1 MSSVYQK
8 FTNYH
13 NSKFIEF
20 VKQDTRSIFK
30 DKPILR
36 KFVNTLT
43 DVAGR
48 SEILFNGGKLLYNTN
63 NMNTITLNLTNAQID
78 RLMKKQNFRV
88 NKTQIVGMDDE
99 QCNCHLEVDPLIYQN
114 SRKKTGAGFL
124 VPTQGGRINVLRAVK
139 RFAKNKIVRAIA
151 KNKTVRAVAKSK
163 IAKKVG
169 KTGINLVLGQLNNA
183 GLISDNQENQL
194 QDIGDDVINS
204 RITRAK
210 RKSINLINGS
220 SVKGSDAAKAKM
232 AALRAMRKC
241 QSNINNVNGG
251 KINFKKIGRTLKKV
265 TKATGR
271 TIKKVAKTTGAIGKD
286 LGDFGLDIAK
296 TAADP
301 TTLAL
306 ASNPATIGL
315 AAAKFNKDLLKT
327 KHGQQA
333 LGLYGIKKPANK
345 IIELGD
351 NLEKIAPTFNTQSGG
366 NIRKQKS
373 QGRGPNAL
381 WNKIPKTIEGRGFL
395 TP

>member
-1 MSSVYQK
+1 
-8 FTNYH
+8 
-13 NSKFIEF
+13 
-20 VKQDTRSIFK
+20 
-30 DKPILR
+30 
-36 KFVNTLT
+36 
-43 DVAGR
+43 
-48 SEILFNGGKLLYNTN
+48 
-63 NMNTITLNLTNAQID
+63 
-78 RLMKKQNFRV
+78 
-88 NKTQIVGMDDE
+88 
-99 QCNCHLEVDPLIYQN
+99 
-114 SRKKTGAGFL
+114 
-124 VPTQGGRINVLRAVK
+124 
-139 RFAKNKIVRAIA
+139 
-151 KNKTVRAVAKSK
+151 
-163 IAKKVG
+163 
-169 KTGINLVLGQLNNA
+169 
-183 GLISDNQENQL
+183 
-194 QDIGDDVINS
+194 
-204 RITRAK
+204 
-210 RKSINLINGS
+210 
-220 SVKGSDAAKAKM
+220 M

>member
-1 MSSVYQK
+1 MKERRNLSSALLHGRNYYSRAIQTFLHHHGHKHIETLIISRDPIPKILQKTLKTFGGISPYDKLFHLRLIGTTMDGVKFMIEKNQNLNIGKKITGITKHNETIPINLNNTMPLSEFLNNGLQLMGVKKYFSYSVTNNCQVYIK
-8 FTNYH
+8 SLLIANGYH

-194 QDIGDDVINS
+194 
-204 RITRAK
+204 
-210 RKSINLINGS
+210 
-220 SVKGSDAAKAKM
+220 
-232 AALRAMRKC
+232 
-241 QSNINNVNGG
+241 
-251 KINFKKIGRTLKKV
+251 
-265 TKATGR
+265 
-271 TIKKVAKTTGAIGKD
+271 
-286 LGDFGLDIAK
+286 
-296 TAADP
+296 
-301 TTLAL
+301 
-306 ASNPATIGL
+306 
-315 AAAKFNKDLLKT
+315 
-327 KHGQQA
+327 
-333 LGLYGIKKPANK
+333 
-345 IIELGD
+345 
-351 NLEKIAPTFNTQSGG
+351 
-366 NIRKQKS
+366 
-373 QGRGPNAL
+373 
-381 WNKIPKTIEGRGFL
+381 
-395 TP
+395 